1 MRVGKNIK
9 LKGTIYTRDED
20 PDPDPDPVGSV
31 DFWAVGYDPD
41 PLLFSTDPDPAPD
54 PDPTCNNEYIQLFS
68 GKFLNKSETSYW
80 WTAVTII

>member
-1 MRVGKNIK
+1 MKKNIIT
-9 LKGTIYTRDED
+9 LCRDE
-20 PDPDPDPVGSV
+20 DPDPDPVGSV
-31 DFWAVGYDPD
+31 DFWAAGSGSGSITFFNPD
-41 PLLFSTDPDPAPD
+41 PD